1 MFNKFSITEKFFIKN
16 VIDIFSLIM
25 VFAIFTLLKLYHV
38 SLIQMLVTLFIL
50 FIISFLVQFST
61 NLWLSNVLNKSI
73 QNENEN
79 YKKRTSTI
87 NELLSNQNQAV
98 KSYEEKFKNY
108 SHNKLETDKLNLD
121 KLNILKQKIQIIA
134 DLILELTEYNQQI
147 ISNVG
152 IVENIA
158 EQTNMLALNATVEAA
173 RAGEHGK
180 GFAVVASEIRKLA
193 DEVKLATNKISSSAN
208 DVQTV
213 THSAVMAAEEVS
225 KEVELVLN
233 NSSNADEKF
242 EDIVQ
247 ALKILNEDLQKMI
260 NTDNEN
266 SDK

>member
-25 VFAIFTLLKLYHV
+25 VFAILTLLKLCHV
-38 SLIQMLVTLFIL
+38 SLIQMLVTLFII

-73 QNENEN
+73 QTENEN

-213 THSAVMAAEEVS
+213 THSAVMATEEVS

-247 ALKILNEDLQKMI
+247 ALKILNEDIQKMI

>member
-16 VIDIFSLIM
+16 VIDMFLLIM
-25 VFAIFTLLKLYHV
+25 IFAIFTLLKLYH
-38 SLIQMLVTLFIL
+38 LNLMQTLVTM
-50 FIISFLVQFST
+50 FIIFIVSFVVQFIA
-61 NLWLSNVLNKSI
+61 NLWLSNVLNKSM
-73 QNENEN
+73 QAENEN

-87 NELLSNQNQAV
+87 TELLSNQNQAV

-108 SHNKLETDKLNLD
+108 SYNKNEADKLNID
-121 KLNILKQKIQIIA
+121 KLNILKQKIQMIA

-147 ISNVG
+147 MSNVG

-213 THSAVMAAEEVS
+213 THSAVMAIEEVS
-225 KEVELVLN
+225 KDVETVLN
-233 NSSNADEKF
+233 NSSNTNEKF